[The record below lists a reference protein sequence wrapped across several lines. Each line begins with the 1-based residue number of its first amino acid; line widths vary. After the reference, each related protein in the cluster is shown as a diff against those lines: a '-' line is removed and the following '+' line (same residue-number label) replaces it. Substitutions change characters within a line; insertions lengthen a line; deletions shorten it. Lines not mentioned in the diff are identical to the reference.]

1 MAFTRSWDSSYEA
14 VPATGDNLN
23 EGAGVIRNE
32 KLDTRERAQVD
43 HHWSTLASDTDT
55 GYHRKL
61 TLVGQTDPTAVAS
74 TAILFFDSADSK
86 IKAIFAD
93 GTIIEFASTAG
104 HFADTISEQT
114 SATGVTIDGVLL
126 KDSQVKTDTIIE
138 KTAAAGVTAD
148 SVLLKDGGVSGAGVI
163 AMTDT
168 TDASSST
175 TGAVKTAGG
184 LGVAKKVYIGTAL
197 DVGTTAHVAGAAT
210 LDSTLAVTGAS
221 TLTGGLTTGDATI
234 LFKDVDIGDWN
245 MNAAATVTVAH
256 GVTLSKI
263 RSIIVIIRDDA
274 DTSYYAIPDFTTAGV
289 GEAYISLIDATNITI
304 QRVTGSKFQSVD
316 FNSTS
321 FNRGTVALW
330 YTA

>member
-126 KDSQVKTDTIIE
+126 KD
-138 KTAAAGVTAD
+138 
-148 SVLLKDGGVSGAGVI
+148 GGVSGAGVI
-163 AMTDT
+163 AMTDA

-184 LGVAKKVYIGTAL
+184 LGVAKKVY
-197 DVGTTAHVAGAAT
+197 VGTDLNVGG
-210 LDSTLAVTGAS
+210 TLAVTGAS

>member
-43 HHWSTLASDTDT
+43 HHWSTLVSDTDT

-163 AMTDT
+163 AMTDA

-184 LGVAKKVYIGTAL
+184 LGVAKKVY
-197 DVGTTAHVAGAAT
+197 VGTDLNVGG
-210 LDSTLAVTGAS
+210 TLAVTGAT
-221 TLTGGLTTGDATI
+221 TLGALAAAGWPSVWAWLNGNLTT
-234 LFKDVDIGDWN
+234 KN
-245 MNAAATVTVAH
+245 
-256 GVTLSKI
+256 
-263 RSIIVIIRDDA
+263 
-274 DTSYYAIPDFTTAGV
+274 FTTADELNEDAAIAADWSELYDTNSNFVSGAGAGCGRFTPTV
-289 GEAYISLIDATNITI
+289 AGKYLAVMHCNISGWTP
-304 QRVTGSKFQSVD
+304 GSGANLSTLEIRK
-316 FNSTS
+316 NGSTS
-321 FNRGTVALW
+321 AGSRVRSEEHTS
-330 YTA
+330 